1 MSLSFLRVVAVVQST
16 PYRLVGPILEVG
28 AIAPTLPA
36 WRRRRDQWQS
46 GRAFIFLLHPGA
58 FTAPASTMLRLRPGA
73 MPVQLS
79 GRAFA

>member
-1 MSLSFLRVVAVVQST
+1 MSLSFLRVAAVVQAT
-16 PYRLVGPILEVG
+16 LYRLVGPILEAG
-28 AIAPTLPA
+28 AVALTLPV
-36 WRRRRDQWQS
+36 WSRRRDQWQS
-46 GRAFIFLLHPGA
+46 GRAFIFLLHSGA

>member
-1 MSLSFLRVVAVVQST
+1 MSLSFLGVAAVVPST
-16 PYRLVGPILEVG
+16 QYRLFGPILGMGEV
-28 AIAPTLPA
+28 ALTLPV

-58 FTAPASTMLRLRPGA
+58 FTALASTMLRLRPGA